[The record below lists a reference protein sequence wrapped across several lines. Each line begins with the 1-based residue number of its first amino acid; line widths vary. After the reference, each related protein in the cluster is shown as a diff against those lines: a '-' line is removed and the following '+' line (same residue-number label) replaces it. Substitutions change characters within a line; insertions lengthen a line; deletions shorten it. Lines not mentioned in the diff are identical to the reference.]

1 MTKKSLA
8 YPIIGLIFLVALSA
22 TSLSYYVSAFSLKK
36 ATEKNETD
44 FAKSTEN
51 VIKAIIKE
59 EADRLSSISKAL
71 KQHIVL
77 KNRLGDYYISK
88 DNFPDL
94 MEMMD
99 QAAQNLRLDML
110 LITDLEK
117 RVIYRTHSRKRGDI
131 KDSKPVKEALNGKN
145 SIYITK
151 GSTGWSLR
159 AYGPV
164 TRDNRVIC
172 TIMAGKWIDDS
183 FAIRIARIIDA
194 NVSFYTLNNV
204 TGSSLT
210 EEERKILDHEAMAT
224 CIKEKKPIRIDHET
238 ASKVLFYMPLQ
249 ILDKT
254 FCMAVEMDTGLS
266 QRLLKQNRM
275 KMLSAVALILLI
287 SLFLGSWLAFYLI
300 KPLRELQKKAQA
312 TVKELSGFVLKIDK
326 GNEIQN
332 LVLAF
337 NVMTDTVKQ
346 HLNRRKRAEMRLKES
361 LENTETIL
369 SKLPVGAVM
378 IGMDKKIIRI
388 NETALKMSG
397 YSSEDEIV
405 GKFCHTT
412 LCPAQKDNCPILD
425 QGHTV
430 DNSEKSL
437 VHKNGHLIPIQKTA
451 VTIALDGKDV
461 LLETFIDI
469 TEQKWTM
476 DALQASEA
484 RFKDVAESMSDCI
497 WEVDKNG
504 VYTNCSRNVQDLIGY
519 SAKEMIG
526 KTPLDFMHPDEKE
539 RIRAIFS
546 EVVKEKRPIRNLEN
560 WNLTKDGRMVCLLTN
575 GTPMLD
581 EKGELIGYRGVDS
594 DITKRKQAEEE
605 LSETNRQLEYAIEWA
620 NEMALMAEAASM
632 AKSEFLANM
641 SHEIRTPMNAVIGFS
656 DMLLDTDLDEEQNDY
671 VATVKR
677 SGESLLSLIND
688 ILDFSKIEAG
698 QLDFEEIEFDPE
710 LLAYDIC
717 ELIRPKIESKPIEVL
732 CRIGNNVPAMVKGD
746 PTRYRQV
753 ITNLMGN
760 APKFTESGEI
770 ELSLEVEEEDEG
782 RVLIHARIR
791 DTGIGIP
798 EDKLETIFEPFQ
810 QADGSTTR
818 KYGGTGLGLSI
829 CKKISRL
836 MAGDVWAQSPSD
848 CRLSIDDC
856 RLRDE
861 ESVTSNQASPPATP
875 GKPVTSNEQPETN
888 NQKPE
893 TSNEERG
900 SVLHFTAWL
909 KKAEKVEV
917 KRAAPVSLAGKK
929 VLIVDDNQ
937 RNLEIL
943 THILKS
949 AEMDVVALSH
959 GKQVLPALQEAME
972 TGKPFDLCISDIQM
986 PEMGGYEVARKVR
999 EYEDRLATC
1008 TFLLALSSLM
1018 ERDAKKCEDAGFDG
1032 FLAKPVRR
1040 EKLIKMMERLL
1051 GNELTAHSSPVC
1063 VRTRTGGQLK
1073 EKPIQ
1078 RNISTQYSIKEE
1090 AKQSVRIL
1098 LAEDNP
1104 VNQKLATLM
1113 LKKAGYHVEVANNG
1127 KVAFEKYTGSPDD
1140 FDIIFMDIQ
1149 MPEMDG
1155 LEATG
1160 SIRKWEKELIAHS
1173 SQLRADS
1180 SQPAAKEEPNLSAIS
1195 YQLSVRSE
1203 PATHV
1208 PIVAMTANAMKGDR
1222 EICLEAGMDDYITK
1236 PIRRELVFEVI
1247 EKWVLNG

>member
-1 MTKKSLA
+1 MKIKESLA
-8 YPIIGLIFLVALSA
+8 YYLIGLIFLVALST
-22 TSLSYYVSAFSLKK
+22 TSLSYYVSMVSLKK
-36 ATEKNETD
+36 AAEKHEAG
-44 FAKSTEN
+44 FAKSTES

-59 EADRLSSISKAL
+59 EADRLSSISNAL

-77 KNRLGDYYISK
+77 KNRIDDYYASK

-94 MEMMD
+94 IEIMD
-99 QAAQNLRLDML
+99 QTAQNLRLDMFW
-110 LITDLEK
+110 ITDLEK
-117 RVIYRTHSRKRGDI
+117 KVVYRTHSQKRGDI
-131 KDSKPVKEALNGKN
+131 KDNKPAKEAINGKN

-151 GSTGWSLR
+151 GSTGWGIR

-164 TRDNRVIC
+164 TRGNRVIC
-172 TIMAGKWIDDS
+172 TIMAGKCIDDA

-204 TGSSLT
+204 IGSSLI
-210 EEERKILDHEAMAT
+210 EEERKILDHEAVAT
-224 CIKEKKPIRIDHET
+224 CIKEKKPIRIDHEA
-238 ASKVLFYMPLQ
+238 ASKALFYMPMQ

-254 FCMAVEMDTGLS
+254 FCMVVEMDTGLS
-266 QRLLKQNRM
+266 KALFKQNQN
-275 KMLSAVALILLI
+275 KVLFISFFVLLI
-287 SLFLGSWLAFYLI
+287 AILLGSWLAFYLI
-300 KPLRELQKKAQA
+300 KPLRELQIKAQA

-326 GNEIQN
+326 GDEIQN

-337 NVMTDTVKQ
+337 NIMTDTVKE
-346 HLNRRKRAEMRLKES
+346 HLNRRERAEIRLKES
-361 LENTETIL
+361 LESTETIL
-369 SKLPVGAVM
+369 SNLPVGAVI

-388 NETALKMSG
+388 NEAALKMSG
-397 YSSEDEIV
+397 YSSKDEIV
-405 GKFCHTT
+405 EKLCYTT

-425 QGHTV
+425 QGQAI
-430 DNSEKSL
+430 DNSENSL
-437 VHKNGHLIPIQKTA
+437 VHKNGHLIPILKT
-451 VTIALDGKDV
+451 VIPIVIGEKDV
-461 LLETFIDI
+461 VLETFIDI

-484 RFKDVAESMSDCI
+484 RFRDIAESMSDCI
-497 WEVDKNG
+497 WELNKSG
-504 VYTNCSRNVQDLIGY
+504 VYTNCSEKIKDLLGY
-519 SAKEMIG
+519 SAKEVIG
-526 KTPLDFMHPDEKE
+526 KTPFDFMHPDEKE
-539 RIRAIFS
+539 RIGAVFS
-546 EVVKEKRPIRNLEN
+546 EIVKDKRPIRNMEN

-575 GTPMLD
+575 GTSILD
-581 EKGELIGYRGVDS
+581 EKGELIGYRGIDS

-605 LSETNRQLEYAIEWA
+605 LSETNRQLEQAIERA

-656 DMLLDTDLDEEQNDY
+656 DMLLDTDLDEEQSDY
-671 VATVKR
+671 AATVKR

-710 LLAYDIC
+710 LLAYDVC

-732 CRIGNNVPAMVKGD
+732 CRIGDNVPAMMKGD

-753 ITNLMGN
+753 LTNLMGN

-770 ELSLEVEEEDEG
+770 ELSIEVEQEDQD

-798 EDKLETIFEPFQ
+798 EDKLATIFEPFR

-829 CKKISRL
+829 CKKISGL
-836 MAGDVWAQSPSD
+836 MEGDVWAQSPS
-848 CRLSIDDC
+848 LIHSTTQP
-856 RLRDE
+856 
-861 ESVTSNQASPPATP
+861 VNQSP
-875 GKPVTSNEQPETN
+875 
-888 NQKPE
+888 
-893 TSNEERG
+893 G
-900 SVLHFTAWL
+900 SVFHFTAWL
-909 KKAEKVEV
+909 EKVDKKEAI
-917 KRAAPVSLAGKK
+917 RHSPASLAGKK
-929 VLIVDDNQ
+929 VLVVDNNQ

-943 THILKS
+943 RYLLEA
-949 AEMDVVALSH
+949 AEMNVVAFSN

-972 TGKPFDLCISDIQM
+972 TKEPFDLCISDIQM
-986 PEMGGYEVARKVR
+986 PEMSGYEVARKVR
-999 EYEDRLATC
+999 EYEDQLATRNPQPATR

-1018 ERDAKKCEDAGFDG
+1018 ERDAKKCEDAGFNG

-1040 EKLIKMMERLL
+1040 EKLVRMIQRLL
-1051 GNELTAHSSPVC
+1051 GDELTTERKPV
-1063 VRTRTGGQLK
+1063 QSK
-1073 EKPIQ
+1073 IA
-1078 RNISTQYSIKEE
+1078 TQHSIKEE

-1113 LKKAGYHVEVANNG
+1113 LKKAGYHVEVTNNG
-1127 KVAFEKYTGSPDD
+1127 KEAFEKYTGSPDD
-1140 FDIIFMDIQ
+1140 FDLIFMDIQ

-1160 SIRKWEKELIAHS
+1160 EIRKWERELIDHS
-1173 SQLRADS
+1173 SQLKAED
-1180 SQPAAKEEPNLSAIS
+1180 KKSAT
-1195 YQLSVRSE
+1195 RNHE
-1203 PATHV
+1203 PATRV
-1208 PIVAMTANAMKGDR
+1208 PIVAMTASAMKGDR
-1222 EICLEAGMDDYITK
+1222 EMCVEAGMDDYITK

-1247 EKWVLNG
+1247 ERWVLA

>member
-1 MTKKSLA
+1 
-8 YPIIGLIFLVALSA
+8 
-22 TSLSYYVSAFSLKK
+22 
-36 ATEKNETD
+36 
-44 FAKSTEN
+44 
-51 VIKAIIKE
+51 
-59 EADRLSSISKAL
+59 
-71 KQHIVL
+71 
-77 KNRLGDYYISK
+77 
-88 DNFPDL
+88 
-94 MEMMD
+94 
-99 QAAQNLRLDML
+99 
-110 LITDLEK
+110 
-117 RVIYRTHSRKRGDI
+117 
-131 KDSKPVKEALNGKN
+131 
-145 SIYITK
+145 
-151 GSTGWSLR
+151 
-159 AYGPV
+159 
-164 TRDNRVIC
+164 
-172 TIMAGKWIDDS
+172 
-183 FAIRIARIIDA
+183 
-194 NVSFYTLNNV
+194 
-204 TGSSLT
+204 
-210 EEERKILDHEAMAT
+210 
-224 CIKEKKPIRIDHET
+224 
-238 ASKVLFYMPLQ
+238 
-249 ILDKT
+249 
-254 FCMAVEMDTGLS
+254 
-266 QRLLKQNRM
+266 
-275 KMLSAVALILLI
+275 
-287 SLFLGSWLAFYLI
+287 
-300 KPLRELQKKAQA
+300 
-312 TVKELSGFVLKIDK
+312 
-326 GNEIQN
+326 
-332 LVLAF
+332 
-337 NVMTDTVKQ
+337 
-346 HLNRRKRAEMRLKES
+346 
-361 LENTETIL
+361 
-369 SKLPVGAVM
+369 
-378 IGMDKKIIRI
+378 
-388 NETALKMSG
+388 
-397 YSSEDEIV
+397 
-405 GKFCHTT
+405 
-412 LCPAQKDNCPILD
+412 
-425 QGHTV
+425 
-430 DNSEKSL
+430 
-437 VHKNGHLIPIQKTA
+437 
-451 VTIALDGKDV
+451 
-461 LLETFIDI
+461 
-469 TEQKWTM
+469 
-476 DALQASEA
+476 
-484 RFKDVAESMSDCI
+484 
-497 WEVDKNG
+497 
-504 VYTNCSRNVQDLIGY
+504 
-519 SAKEMIG
+519 
-526 KTPLDFMHPDEKE
+526 
-539 RIRAIFS
+539 
-546 EVVKEKRPIRNLEN
+546 
-560 WNLTKDGRMVCLLTN
+560 
-575 GTPMLD
+575 
-581 EKGELIGYRGVDS
+581 
-594 DITKRKQAEEE
+594 
-605 LSETNRQLEYAIEWA
+605 
-620 NEMALMAEAASM
+620 
-632 AKSEFLANM
+632 
-641 SHEIRTPMNAVIGFS
+641 
-656 DMLLDTDLDEEQNDY
+656 
-671 VATVKR
+671 
-677 SGESLLSLIND
+677 
-688 ILDFSKIEAG
+688 
-698 QLDFEEIEFDPE
+698 
-710 LLAYDIC
+710 
-717 ELIRPKIESKPIEVL
+717 
-732 CRIGNNVPAMVKGD
+732 MVKGD

-782 RVLIHARIR
+782 RVLIHAKIR

>member
-1 MTKKSLA
+1 MKIKGSLA
-8 YPIIGLIFLVALSA
+8 YYLIGLIFLVALSA
-22 TSLSYYVSAFSLKK
+22 TSLSYYVSTVSLKK
-36 ATEKNETD
+36 AAEKHEAD
-44 FAKSTEN
+44 FAKSTES

-77 KNRLGDYYISK
+77 KNRIDDYYASK

-94 MEMMD
+94 IEIMD
-99 QAAQNLRLDML
+99 QTAQNLRLDMFW
-110 LITDLEK
+110 ITDLEK
-117 RVIYRTHSRKRGDI
+117 RVIYRTHSQKRGDI
-131 KDSKPVKEALNGKN
+131 KDNKPAKEALNGKN

-151 GSTGWSLR
+151 GSTGWGIR

-172 TIMAGKWIDDS
+172 TIMAGKCIDDS

-204 TGSSLT
+204 IGSSLI

-224 CIKEKKPIRIDHET
+224 CIKEKKSVRIDHET
-238 ASKVLFYMPLQ
+238 ASKTLFYMPMQ
-249 ILDKT
+249 IFDKT
-254 FCMAVEMDTGLS
+254 FCMVVEMDTGLS
-266 QRLLKQNRM
+266 KALFTQNQN
-275 KMLSAVALILLI
+275 KVLFISFFVFLIAIL
-287 SLFLGSWLAFYLI
+287 LGSWLAFYLI
-300 KPLRELQKKAQA
+300 KPLRELQIKAQA

-332 LVLAF
+332 MVLAF
-337 NVMTDTVKQ
+337 NIMTDTVKE
-346 HLNRRKRAEMRLKES
+346 HLNRRKRAEIRLKES
-361 LENTETIL
+361 LESTETIL
-369 SKLPVGAVM
+369 SKLPVGTV
-378 IGMDKKIIRI
+378 IISMDKKVIRI

-405 GKFCHTT
+405 GKLCHTT
-412 LCPAQKDNCPILD
+412 LYPAQKDNCPILD
-425 QGHTV
+425 QGQAV
-430 DNSEKSL
+430 DNSENSL
-437 VHKNGHLIPIQKTA
+437 VHKNGHLIPILKT
-451 VTIALDGKDV
+451 VIPVVMGGKDV

-484 RFKDVAESMSDCI
+484 RFRDIAESMSDCI
-497 WEVDKNG
+497 WELNKSG
-504 VYTNCSRNVQDLIGY
+504 IYTNCSEKVEDLLGY
-519 SAKEMIG
+519 SAKEVIG
-526 KTPLDFMHPDEKE
+526 KTPFDFMHPDEKE
-539 RIRAIFS
+539 RIHAIFS
-546 EVVKEKRPIRNLEN
+546 EIVKDKRPIRNMEN
-560 WNLTKDGRMVCLLTN
+560 WNLTKGGRMVCLLTN

-581 EKGELIGYRGVDS
+581 EKGELIGYRGIDS
-594 DITKRKQAEEE
+594 DITERKQAEEE
-605 LSETNRQLEYAIEWA
+605 LSETNRQLEYAIERA

-656 DMLLDTDLDEEQNDY
+656 DMLLDTDLDEEQSDY
-671 VATVKR
+671 AATVKR

-710 LLAYDIC
+710 LLAYDVC

-732 CRIGNNVPAMVKGD
+732 CRIGDNVPAMMKGD

-753 ITNLMGN
+753 LTNLMGN

-770 ELSLEVEEEDEG
+770 ELSIEVEEEDED

-798 EDKLETIFEPFQ
+798 EDKLATIFEPFR

-829 CKKISRL
+829 CKKISGL
-836 MAGDVWAQSPSD
+836 MEGDVWAKSPPD
-848 CRLSIDDC
+848 CRLK
-856 RLRDE
+856 E
-861 ESVTSNQASPPATP
+861 GESATSNEQQGTSNQQPE
-875 GKPVTSNEQPETN
+875 TSNEQP
-888 NQKPE
+888 
-893 TSNEERG
+893 G
-900 SVLHFTAWL
+900 SVFHFTAWL
-909 KKAEKVEV
+909 KKVDKKEAV
-917 KRAAPVSLAGKK
+917 KHSPASLAGKK
-929 VLIVDDNQ
+929 VLIVDNNR

-943 THILKS
+943 RYLLEA
-949 AEMDVVALSH
+949 AEMNVVALSK
-959 GKQVLPALQEAME
+959 GKQVLPAMQEAME
-972 TGKPFDLCISDIQM
+972 TKEPFDLCISDIQM
-986 PEMGGYEVARKVR
+986 PEMSGYEVAKKVR
-999 EYEDRLATC
+999 EYEDQLATR
-1008 TFLLALSSLM
+1008 TFFLALSSLM

-1032 FLAKPVRR
+1032 FLTKPVRR
-1040 EKLIKMMERLL
+1040 EKLIKMIQRLL
-1051 GNELTAHSSPVC
+1051 GNELTVHSS
-1063 VRTRTGGQLK
+1063 QLK
-1073 EKPIQ
+1073 EKSVQNKIA
-1078 RNISTQYSIKEE
+1078 TQHSIKEE

-1113 LKKAGYHVEVANNG
+1113 LKKAGYQVEAVNNG

-1140 FDIIFMDIQ
+1140 FDLIFMDIQ

-1160 SIRKWEKELIAHS
+1160 EIRKWEGELTAHS
-1173 SQLRADS
+1173 SQSAV
-1180 SQPAAKEEPNLSAIS
+1180 KEESNLSAIS
-1195 YQLSVRSE
+1195 NQLSDRPE
-1203 PATHV
+1203 RV

-1222 EICLEAGMDDYITK
+1222 EMCLEAGMDDYITK

-1247 EKWVLNG
+1247 EKWVLA